1 LQMELN
7 CGKSPIKWVD
17 VLSMIHMELISII

>member
-7 CGKSPIKWVD
+7 CEKTPNKWAD
-17 VLSMIHMELISII
+17 VLSTIHMELISII

>member
-1 LQMELN
+1 MELN
-7 CGKSPIKWVD
+7 CEKTPNKWVD